1 MFHVWAGDGPNIS
14 LTISCHIHPSA
25 LKHAFASGQ
34 LRPACTGDRYSD
46 PVDGMPAVHA
56 NMGGA
61 DATHA
66 DTPTQ
71 PHDQGSIFFLT
82 SPSRPIY

>member
-14 LTISCHIHPSA
+14 LAISCHIHPSA

-34 LRPACTGDRYSD
+34 HLPACTGDRYLD

-56 NMGGA
+56 TWA
-61 DATHA
+61 CVSYPHA
-66 DTPTQ
+66 HPLSLMPRVTF
-71 PHDQGSIFFLT
+71 FFLT

>member
-14 LTISCHIHPSA
+14 LAISCHIHPSA

-34 LRPACTGDRYSD
+34 HRPACTGDRYSD

-56 NMGGA
+56 TWACVYYPRRHPLSLMLRVVF
-61 DATHA
+61 
-66 DTPTQ
+66 
-71 PHDQGSIFFLT
+71 S
-82 SPSRPIY
+82 S